1 MKKLEN
7 PFGVPLSRTMPSI
20 DTAVRDPLEWVFDQL
35 DDDGSGFIEEREGL
49 RIGKWLGGGSG
60 DLSAFW
66 LKMKADMDSDGDG
79 KISKQEFVTWMA
91 TNTCSDPAT
100 ALRLKEEVQSKLSQA
115 HLQQPVPPIQSH
127 RSSPTDP
134 VATTLE
140 PVDEPGPV
148 IEELMDPAS
157 GATLLVSI
165 PPSYRNAEYATELFN
180 VAYVLDEGIEPLAKC
195 SAGAHSAHMKVARTE
210 GRAWHPE
217 LIVVGLKAWPEVIRG
232 DIGRIIG
239 YLGSGMLTGL
249 IESKYRA
256 KPYAA
261 ARALCGCTALGASLV
276 HAVLSTEQDGLSKI
290 FRYHLLGAAT
300 TDLPTSALP
309 TSPLPEQT
317 QIFLTVPLGSPQ
329 ESAVRALETSLAG
342 RLTGTSKETTMFVTR
357 EGAQTYTDHVWNGP
371 SPVTL
376 DAVSDG
382 MPVGQSFATR
392 GMLWLGERLEAQKI
406 RSLGGLLPWHEFK

>member
-1 MKKLEN
+1 
-7 PFGVPLSRTMPSI
+7 
-20 DTAVRDPLEWVFDQL
+20 
-35 DDDGSGFIEEREGL
+35 
-49 RIGKWLGGGSG
+49 
-60 DLSAFW
+60 
-66 LKMKADMDSDGDG
+66 
-79 KISKQEFVTWMA
+79 
-91 TNTCSDPAT
+91 
-100 ALRLKEEVQSKLSQA
+100 
-115 HLQQPVPPIQSH
+115 
-127 RSSPTDP
+127 
-134 VATTLE
+134 
-140 PVDEPGPV
+140 
-148 IEELMDPAS
+148 
-157 GATLLVSI
+157 
-165 PPSYRNAEYATELFN
+165 
-180 VAYVLDEGIEPLAKC
+180 
-195 SAGAHSAHMKVARTE
+195 
-210 GRAWHPE
+210 
-217 LIVVGLKAWPEVIRG
+217 
-232 DIGRIIG
+232 
-239 YLGSGMLTGL
+239 
-249 IESKYRA
+249 
-256 KPYAA
+256 
-261 ARALCGCTALGASLV
+261 
-276 HAVLSTEQDGLSKI
+276 VLSTEQDGLSKI

>member
-1 MKKLEN
+1 
-7 PFGVPLSRTMPSI
+7 
-20 DTAVRDPLEWVFDQL
+20 
-35 DDDGSGFIEEREGL
+35 L

-300 TDLPTSALP
+300 TDLPTLALP